1 MAKRDAFHEGFSR
14 RDEARTSSDRTFA
27 FVFTVVF
34 TVIGLWP
41 ATAGNAIRWWAI
53 AIAALFLA
61 TSLVKPGLLSPLNR
75 LWTRFGLLMNKITS
89 PFLMGLIFF
98 LVVTPIGLTMR
109 VLGKRPLE
117 LKFDPNARSYWIKRD
132 PPGPAPETMKNQY

>member
-1 MAKRDAFHEGFSR
+1 MANRDTFHEDFST
-14 RDEARTSSDRTFA
+14 RDEARTSSDRTFG

-41 ATAGNAIRWWAI
+41 AVAGNAIRWWAI
-53 AIAALFLA
+53 AIAALFLVA
-61 TSLVKPGLLSPLNR
+61 SLVKPSLLSPLNR
-75 LWTRFGLLMNKITS
+75 LWTRFGLLLNKITS
-89 PFLMGLIFF
+89 PFLLGLIFF

-109 VLGKRPLE
+109 LLGKRPLE

-132 PPGPAPETMKNQY
+132 PPGPAPETLKNQF